1 MKLRITRT
9 NEYHK
14 TITITLYTAKEML
27 DYSTITHDH
36 TEYDTEWD
44 DLLYT
49 LHEYQGIDSHVSKEI
64 VNDQLECGFVVCAI
78 VMYSKDAKKL
88 EYIEQ
93 QITQYLL
100 NVLSET
106 YPWDPTGKML
116 KDIENESD
124 QSKAD
129 DLINQYE

>member
-1 MKLRITRT
+1 
-9 NEYHK
+9 
-14 TITITLYTAKEML
+14 
-27 DYSTITHDH
+27 
-36 TEYDTEWD
+36 
-44 DLLYT
+44 
-49 LHEYQGIDSHVSKEI
+49 
-64 VNDQLECGFVVCAI
+64 
-78 VMYSKDAKKL
+78 MYSKDAKKL

-106 YPWDPTGKML
+106 YPWDPTGEML